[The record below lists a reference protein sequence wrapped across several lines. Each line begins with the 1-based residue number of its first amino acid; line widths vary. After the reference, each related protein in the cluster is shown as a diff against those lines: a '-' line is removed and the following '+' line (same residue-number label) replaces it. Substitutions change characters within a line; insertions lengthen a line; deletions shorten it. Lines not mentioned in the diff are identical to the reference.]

1 MSPQSQ
7 FMSLIGWTFIP
18 TTTTRFLQAIYY
30 AGRYGSKS
38 PSLPRQG
45 SSRFAR
51 DFNIILITIIGLYL
65 MSLVME
71 SMRSMETNHYDT
83 LGLKFST
90 FTQKQ
95 LKTNFRKASL
105 QYHPDKVGQA
115 GAEIFVGIRAAHET
129 LVDPILRIAYDR
141 FGPSVLKCTT
151 CKTNKDYLREG
162 FKQVSTFYAGA
173 GMVLFL
179 MNLVG
184 KGTYGRY
191 WRFILLAGMGALETS
206 LILRSGGFLG
216 GKGEAMWMGMQKWMP
231 NMVTFEQ
238 IELLHQVYISL
249 SVAFSQVGPLL
260 FPSKAQSK
268 QDTAAE
274 LMKRLQTLSDIAAV
288 ETMVQVKSWMD
299 TLVGQD
305 ECITQLKREL
315 GYMSLEMR
323 LGQDSDFFATRTA
336 IKARIERQGDG
347 NNNNNNNNNNNAFS
361 TSMDRK
367 ERLFDLD

>member
-1 MSPQSQ
+1 
-7 FMSLIGWTFIP
+7 
-18 TTTTRFLQAIYY
+18 
-30 AGRYGSKS
+30 
-38 PSLPRQG
+38 
-45 SSRFAR
+45 
-51 DFNIILITIIGLYL
+51 

-151 CKTNKDYLREG
+151 CKTNKDYLHEG

-173 GMVLFL
+173 GM
-179 MNLVG
+179 
-184 KGTYGRY
+184 
-191 WRFILLAGMGALETS
+191 
-206 LILRSGGFLG
+206 
-216 GKGEAMWMGMQKWMP
+216 
-231 NMVTFEQ
+231 

-347 NNNNNNNNNNNAFS
+347 NNNNNNNNNNAFS
-361 TSMDRK
+361 TRMERK